1 MTSPV
6 GKPQSQWAVSALCD
20 SDLITALMFRGGNA
34 FVRAQPRVDP
44 FVDNEAIRI
53 NYDAAVS
60 RHSNAIRAAA
70 SLSAVAANAN
80 AIAGVYGQSA
90 ANAASNLNTV
100 QYTLLNSSSNLAS
113 LTSAYASTLA
123 GGTIAT
129 QQAELAME
137 QKFKASQFLAAAQA
151 SNAVAAA
158 TLSNSQSAA
167 AQAGA
172 AVKAAQN
179 EVTNAT
185 VAANATKT
193 KAAKDR
199 EDANIMIK
207 LYYTAISSS
216 YSRMYGYDY
225 RLYER
230 AVEANNAANASAQ
243 AAIVANATLD
253 AANGNLPMAQAAA
266 TVAAKALAAAQ
277 VAAKDAAANLFATQT
292 MHALANKDAADKTA
306 AANTLAARTNI
317 IKSALDA
324 TTTVNNNAIIEAP
337 LAVASASNATNAYLQ
352 RQQTAFVV
360 NGISSVARV
369 ASGNLDVVSLG
380 ALLAR

>member
-80 AIAGVYGQSA
+80 AIAGVYEQSA

-100 QYTLLNSSSNLAS
+100 QYTLLNSSSNL
-113 LTSAYASTLA
+113 
-123 GGTIAT
+123 
-129 QQAELAME
+129 
-137 QKFKASQFLAAAQA
+137 AQA

-185 VAANATKT
+185 VAANVTKT

-199 EDANIMIK
+199 ENATNAIN
-207 LYYTAISSS
+207 LYHTTI
-216 YSRMYGYDY
+216 RQNRWYGYDY
-225 RLYER
+225 RIYER
-230 AVEANNAANASAQ
+230 AVEANASANASTQ
-243 AAIVANATLD
+243 AAIVANATLV
-253 AANGNLPMAQAAA
+253 AANGNLHMAQAA
-266 TVAAKALAAAQ
+266 TIVAAKALAAAQ

-292 MHALANKDAADKTA
+292 MHALANKDAADKTE
-306 AANTLAARTNI
+306 AANTLAARTNL
-317 IKSALDA
+317 IKSAIDA
-324 TTTVNNNAIIEAP
+324 TTTVNNNAIMAAP
-337 LAVASASNATNAYLQ
+337 LAVASASNAGNAYLQ
-352 RQQTAFVV
+352 RQQTAIVV
-360 NGISSVARV
+360 NGIASVARV

>member
-80 AIAGVYGQSA
+80 AIAGVYEQSA

-129 QQAELAME
+129 QQADLAME

-185 VAANATKT
+185 VAANVTKT

-199 EDANIMIK
+199 ENATNAIN
-207 LYYTAISSS
+207 LYHTTI
-216 YSRMYGYDY
+216 RQNRWYGYDY
-225 RLYER
+225 RIYER
-230 AVEANNAANASAQ
+230 AVEANASANASTQ
-243 AAIVANATLD
+243 AAIVANATLV
-253 AANGNLPMAQAAA
+253 AANGNLHMAQAA
-266 TVAAKALAAAQ
+266 TIVAAKALAAAQ

-292 MHALANKDAADKTA
+292 MHALANKDAADKTE

-317 IKSALDA
+317 IKSAIDA
-324 TTTVNNNAIIEAP
+324 TTTVNNNAIMAAP
-337 LAVASASNATNAYLQ
+337 LAVASASNAGNAYLQ
-352 RQQTAFVV
+352 RQQTAIVV
-360 NGISSVARV
+360 NGIASVARV